1 MLDVSYILVQSKLFP
16 DPSSSPKP
24 HCGPETAKY
33 PCILNTSYGSLHGTV
48 SATPRKCDPVQWW
61 TDRYVTWPC
70 ALAPTAGCICTAG
83 HACLMFI
90 PEWEDNDREV
100 TAEGA
105 GEYACP
111 LPLPLPQPPHWMDRL
126 PVQHALLHRLHGPGN
141 RHVCAHSPTSAS
153 IFSQYLWSFWASLED
168 GADTVRVSERHLR
181 S

>member
-1 MLDVSYILVQSKLFP
+1 MSLISWFKANCFQTLPVPQSPTVGPKLLSIHTHLTPPMGHSMGPLV
-16 DPSSSPKP
+16 
-24 HCGPETAKY
+24 
-33 PCILNTSYGSLHGTV
+33 
-48 SATPRKCDPVQWW
+48 PRKCDPVQWW

-83 HACLMFI
+83 HTCLMFI

-100 TAEGA
+100 AAEGA

-153 IFSQYLWSFWASLED
+153 VFSQHLWSFWASLED

-181 S
+181 N